1 MTETI
6 QATITPRAGRLLQRL
21 GRAII
26 VLIELKYRPAACDST
41 FCKPIPYVSVRTVDE
56 PPQRGFVRTLS
67 GDVQIFLQEP
77 LAKLAVDNRPSIRID
92 ATGFWKWNRLGATGL
107 DPYLI

>member
-1 MTETI
+1 
-6 QATITPRAGRLLQRL
+6 
-21 GRAII
+21 
-26 VLIELKYRPAACDST
+26 
-41 FCKPIPYVSVRTVDE
+41 VRTVGE

-77 LAKLAVDNRPSIRID
+77 LAKSAVEKKTSIRID
-92 ATGFWKWNRLGATGL
+92 ATGFWKWKRLRATGL